1 MATIQISKPTN
12 FEYNTNNQD
21 SSFDYNNAITA
32 NSECNLPIPFT
43 DKLGKWVGII
53 YRLVLNMI

>member
-1 MATIQISKPTN
+1 MAKIQISKPTN

-32 NSECNLPIPFT
+32 NNECELPIPFT
-43 DKLGKWVGII
+43 DILGKWVGII
-53 YRLVLNMI
+53 YRLVLYMI